1 MNNLTIAEQLDQGIE
16 RLLVQRA
23 FSAPLADQDLREL
36 LGIAG
41 ELRILPSPDF
51 KAQLKTQLLEQA
63 DARSKRAFIVQSDG
77 SARVAETQAKI
88 NLDPEIE
95 PGFLPSL
102 FAAGYEGYPV
112 HQRSLVTSFVLH
124 ATVLALCIGSGVW
137 AARRQEFKPL
147 VISRVTEIEPY
158 SLPAA
163 ATQAHGGGGGGDQDT
178 LRASKG
184 SPPRL
189 SDEQITQPAVVV
201 RNNDPLLPAEP
212 TVVGP
217 PSLTFPQIGQLGD
230 PLGAILTPPSNGTG
244 SGGGIGDGRGGGVG
258 LGIGHGVGP
267 GQDGGYG
274 GGVYVVG
281 GGVSAPRA
289 IYNPEPEFSD
299 EAREAK
305 YQGTVTLGVVID
317 RDGRP
322 RNIRVVRSLGMG
334 LDERALAAVREWRFQ
349 PATKDGQ
356 AVAVIVNIEVNFR
369 LY

>member
-1 MNNLTIAEQLDQGIE
+1 MNSSSIADQLDQGIE
-16 RLLVQRA
+16 RLLAQPD
-23 FSAPLADQDLREL
+23 FSAPSAEGDIREL
-36 LGIAG
+36 LGVAG
-41 ELRILPSPDF
+41 ELRVLPSPEF
-51 KAQLKTQLLEQA
+51 KAQLKVELLAQA
-63 DARSKRAFIVQSDG
+63 HARSQRAFLIQPGG
-77 SARVAETQAKI
+77 STRVAEMQSKI
-88 NLDPEIE
+88 NPDPEIE
-95 PGFLPSL
+95 SGFLPSL

-112 HQRSLVTSFVLH
+112 HQRSLVTSFALH

-158 SLPAA
+158 AFPAST
-163 ATQAHGGGGGGDQDT
+163 TQAHGGGGGGDQDT

-184 SPPRL
+184 SPPRFD
-189 SDEQITQPAVVV
+189 DEQITPPAVVV
-201 RNNDPLLPAEP
+201 RNNDPLLTAEP
-212 TVVGP
+212 TVIGP

-230 PLGAILTPPSNGTG
+230 PLGAILTSPSNGTG
-244 SGGGIGDGRGGGVG
+244 SGGGIGDGSGGGVG
-258 LGIGHGVGP
+258 SGVGR
-267 GQDGGYG
+267 GVGLGEGGGYG
-274 GGVYVVG
+274 GGIYRVG

-305 YQGTVTLGVVID
+305 YQGTVTLGVIID

-334 LDERALAAVREWRFQ
+334 LDERAMSAVREWRFH
-349 PATKDGQ
+349 PAMKDGQ
-356 AVAVIVNIEVNFR
+356 PVAVIVNIEVNFR